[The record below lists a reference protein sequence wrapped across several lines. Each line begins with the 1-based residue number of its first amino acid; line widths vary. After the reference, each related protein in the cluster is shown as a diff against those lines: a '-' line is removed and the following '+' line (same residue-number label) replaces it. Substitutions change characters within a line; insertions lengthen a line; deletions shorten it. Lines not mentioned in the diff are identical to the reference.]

1 MIRCLLP
8 GGTKPLTD
16 PELEDLY
23 FPRKTAGP
31 WVSFNFVSSLDGAAT
46 VNGRSGGLGSEADRR
61 IMKLLRRA
69 ADVILVGAGTVR
81 AEGYSGELID
91 EADRKWRLDQ
101 GLTERPALAIVSGS
115 LDVDPSLPFFTGA
128 MVRPLVITTGLADPG
143 RRDRMQDVADVITCG
158 QAGLDV
164 DFLVREL
171 RERGY
176 PGIHSEGGPHL
187 FGTFQG
193 AGRVDELH
201 LSLSPLLV
209 GGQATRIA
217 AAPAANPTPLGM
229 HLEQV
234 LQAGDMLFLRYRAQQ
249 TGAQRGD
256 TPTDSAGIPPS
267 SEEGA

>member
-8 GGTKPLTD
+8 GRTAPLSD

-23 FPRKTAGP
+23 NRRETTGP
-31 WVSFNFVSSLDGAAT
+31 WVSFNFVSSLDGAAS
-46 VNGRSGGLGSEADRR
+46 VNGRSGGLGSEADRK

-81 AEGYSGELID
+81 AEGYSGELIE

-115 LDVDPSLPFFTGA
+115 LDVDPALPFFTA
-128 MVRPLVITTGLADPG
+128 AAVRPLIITTGLAHAKK
-143 RRDRMQDVADVITCG
+143 RDRMQEVADVVTCG

-164 DFLVREL
+164 DLLVSEFE
-171 RERGY
+171 ERGY
-176 PGIHSEGGPHL
+176 PRIHSEGGPHL

-234 LQAGDMLFLRYRAQQ
+234 LQAGDMLFLRYRA
-249 TGAQRGD
+249 RGGERRK
-256 TPTDSAGIPPS
+256 PGES
-267 SEEGA
+267 